1 MSEDSKISASP
12 LPQMQRLLEIMAAL
26 RNPDGGCPW
35 DLQQTMRSLIPYTL
49 EEAYEVAAA
58 IHSGDVD
65 AIRDELGDLLFQ
77 VVFYARL
84 AEESGDYDFDQVAAA
99 IADKLVRR
107 HPHVFGDAEA
117 NDATEVLRQWEQIK
131 RQERADAATDTSVFA
146 DIPQNLPGLLQAM
159 KIQKR
164 CAAVGFDWDN
174 AEQVLAKVREELDEV
189 TVELNDLQVASSEAE
204 QAKLQDRIEDE
215 MGDLLFAVVNLAR
228 HAKVNPETA
237 LGRANQKFMRRFRQ
251 VEALAAAEQ
260 RELAQQPLSELELLW
275 QQAKREL
282 S

>member
-1 MSEDSKISASP
+1 MSEDLKVTA
-12 LPQMQRLLEIMAAL
+12 LPQMQRLLKIMAAL
-26 RNPDGGCPW
+26 RNPNGGCPW

-58 IHSGDVD
+58 IHSGDVE

>member
-1 MSEDSKISASP
+1 MSEDLKVTA

-26 RNPDGGCPW
+26 RNPNGGCPW

-58 IHSGDVD
+58 IHSGDVE

-131 RQERADAATDTSVFA
+131 RQERAEAAIDTSVFA

-189 TVELNDLQVASSEAE
+189 TVELNDLKVASSEAE

>member
-1 MSEDSKISASP
+1 MPEDSKITASP
-12 LPQMQRLLEIMAAL
+12 LPHMQRLLEIMAAL

-84 AEESGDYDFDQVAAA
+84 AEEAGDYDFDQVAAA

-107 HPHVFGDAEA
+107 HPHVFGDAQA

-131 RQERADAATDTSVFA
+131 RQERAEAATDTSVFA

-174 AEQVLAKVREELDEV
+174 AQQVLAKVGEELDEV
-189 TVELNDLQVASSEAE
+189 TVELEALQVAAVDAE
-204 QAKLQDRIEDE
+204 QATIQDRVEDE
-215 MGDLLFAVVNLAR
+215 IGDLLFAVVNLAR

-260 RELAQQPLSELELLW
+260 RELAEQPLSELELLW

>member
-1 MSEDSKISASP
+1 MSEDLKVTA
-12 LPQMQRLLEIMAAL
+12 LPQMQRLLKVMAAL
-26 RNPDGGCPW
+26 RNPNGGCPW

-58 IHSGDVD
+58 IHSGDVE

>member
-1 MSEDSKISASP
+1 MSEDLKVTA

-26 RNPDGGCPW
+26 RNPNGGCPW

-58 IHSGDVD
+58 IHSGDVE

>member
-1 MSEDSKISASP
+1 MSEDLKVTA
-12 LPQMQRLLEIMAAL
+12 LPQMQRLLKVMAAL
-26 RNPDGGCPW
+26 RNPNGGCPW

-58 IHSGDVD
+58 IHSGDVE

-189 TVELNDLQVASSEAE
+189 TVELNDLKVASSEAE